1 MSKKRCN
8 GERNITK
15 RKDGRWECSIMVGFQ
30 KDGRRRRKSFYGK
43 TRKEALDLMHEF
55 KQKLQDG
62 LISLE
67 EKPVLS
73 AIQPSI
79 SFSEWADT
87 WFEGHKENISRT
99 TQQSYKYTL
108 VTLKERLGDRP
119 LNTIKAMDI
128 EEVLRSF
135 RKEGKSD
142 SYVAK
147 ARGMLYQIM
156 NKAEANELIRRN
168 PVACA
173 EKMRANKPMEAK
185 EAFTSDEVQR
195 LMQDLPHDK
204 FGDSIR
210 LMLGTGIR
218 MQELLALEPSLI
230 EADGSVIHIRQA
242 VKTVAGKVEIGQ
254 PKSRDSARDVLIPQ
268 GLRKMVVNLRNT
280 EDKYIFQSPLR
291 EQPFDPKHY
300 REKFKQYVSAID
312 GVRELTPH
320 SCRHTYVSQMQAL
333 GVDLATIQSMV
344 GHADLDMTQHYLHVK
359 NPVKQKAVDVFDQA
373 FCSAKAHSSQIPVR
387 P

>member
-1 MSKKRCN
+1 MF
-8 GERNITK
+8 
-15 RKDGRWECSIMVGFQ
+15 GFQ
-30 KDGRRRRKSFYGK
+30 KDGRRRRKSFYGR
-43 TRKEALDLMHEF
+43 TRKEALDKMHEF
-55 KQKLQDG
+55 KQKLEAG
-62 LISLE
+62 LITLDE
-67 EKPVLS
+67 RPLV
-73 AIQPSI
+73 QPDI
-79 SFSEWADT
+79 LFSQWADT
-87 WFEGHKENISRT
+87 WYEGHKDSISKT

-108 VTLKERLGDRP
+108 TTLKEKIGDRP
-119 LNTIKAMDI
+119 VNTIKAMDI
-128 EEVLRSF
+128 EELLREF
-135 RKEGKSD
+135 RKDGKSD

-185 EAFTSDEVQR
+185 EAFNADEVKR
-195 LMQDLPHDK
+195 LMQGLPHDK

-218 MQELLALEPSLI
+218 MQELLALEPRLI
-230 EADGSVIHIRQA
+230 EEDGSVIHIRQA
-242 VKTVAGKVEIGQ
+242 VKTVSGRVEIG
-254 PKSRDSARDVLIPQ
+254 PTKSRDSLRDVPIPE
-268 GLRKMVVNLRNT
+268 GLRSMVISLRET
-280 EDKYIFQSPLR
+280 EDTYIFQSPNK

-300 REKFKQYVSAID
+300 RDKFKQYVSAVK
-312 GVRELTPH
+312 GVRVLTPH

-344 GHADLDMTQHYLHVK
+344 GHADLDMTQYYLHVQ

-373 FCSAKAHSSQIPVR
+373 FCSVRAHSSQIPVKQ
-387 P
+387 